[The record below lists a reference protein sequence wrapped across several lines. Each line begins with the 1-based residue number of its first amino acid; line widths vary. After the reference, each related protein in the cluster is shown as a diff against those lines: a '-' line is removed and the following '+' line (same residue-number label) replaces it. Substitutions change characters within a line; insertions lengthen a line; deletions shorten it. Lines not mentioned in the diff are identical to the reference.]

1 MSFVHSSSVPF
12 FVKAATSV
20 SFTFCPVFFMIGYFR
35 GMTIFLPTH
44 PQKSPHPPHTN
55 ANDQILKKSD
65 FRSDFQPLSSRDSTV
80 WNRGC
85 DSKVSLKMKKG
96 TFGFQNRT
104 DLFKRPTGLSRSPG
118 STWSFCLGGL
128 APLVHQLCSQGSSAT
143 ANSRSSQLAF
153 TSKAG
158 PQRMFAE
165 WMMKEGLQKRSGQPH
180 RQ

>member
-55 ANDQILKKSD
+55 ADDQILKKSD

-96 TFGFQNRT
+96 TFGLQNRT
-104 DLFKRPTGLSRSPG
+104 EQNRIDLFTKPTGLGQSPG

-128 APLVHQLCSQGSSAT
+128 LLCLRFYWQCWFIRLLVCDST
-143 ANSRSSQLAF
+143 
-153 TSKAG
+153 
-158 PQRMFAE
+158 
-165 WMMKEGLQKRSGQPH
+165 
-180 RQ
+180 